1 MCNPD
6 WSRIFTPSELV
17 VDVSADDGA
26 EAVTT
31 VIAVV
36 NGNRTQQTV
45 QGTAEFPLR
54 FPIGPGDSY
63 RVEVVVG
70 SSGNP
75 ASAVVTSQVVGTD
88 PRGPDVCVLRVDAD
102 NPSADNVIKA
112 KGKAG

>member
-26 EAVTT
+26 EAV
-31 VIAVV
+31 V
-36 NGNRTQQTV
+36 NGNKTQQTV

-88 PRGPDVCVLRVDAD
+88 PRGPDLCVLRVDAD